1 MNNDTFDFSLALRLV
16 KEEKRIS
23 RLQFGTTCYIRL
35 KKFEPAETHTGVLNQ
50 DYLEMVKRV
59 KVFADNEPGG
69 EHIVCF
75 PFVPSSESI
84 LAEDWYIVEGEFN
97 VN

>member
-1 MNNDTFDFSLALRLV
+1 
-16 KEEKRIS
+16 
-23 RLQFGTTCYIRL
+23 
-35 KKFEPAETHTGVLNQ
+35 
-50 DYLEMVKRV
+50 MVKRV